1 MHDVLHDMSTYEPVL
16 ARFTQLL
23 GLVLVLASYGK
34 NCKPEGPF
42 IFFMILMR
50 KWHEEEWFSSAT

>member
-1 MHDVLHDMSTYEPVL
+1 MHDVLHDVDTRTCHGQIYTAVMDLFKLLLNCNPEP
-16 ARFTQLL
+16 QQ
-23 GLVLVLASYGK
+23 
-34 NCKPEGPF
+34 GPF